1 MLFVHSD
8 MRSVMSPQFTHRR
21 LKSIRQEIEELLESL
36 LDELKPKEVY
46 ARGIDRTQ
54 VLDRAEEADRD
65 WASLLSRVDLNRNLI
80 EIKACH
86 EALSR
91 LDSGHYG
98 ECIDCGESIELN
110 RLNANPV
117 TLRCLA
123 CQAEVEKEK
132 PHSNTA

>member
-1 MLFVHSD
+1 MLLVLLE

-21 LKSIRQEIEELLESL
+21 LKAFRQEIEELLESL
-36 LDELKPKEVY
+36 LDELKPREVY
-46 ARGIDRTQ
+46 SREVDRSE
-54 VLDRAEEADRD
+54 VSDRAEEADRD
-65 WASLLSRVDLNRNLI
+65 WASLLTRADLNRQLT

-98 ECIDCGESIELN
+98 ECIECGESIELN

-117 TLRCLA
+117 TLRCLV
-123 CQAEVEKEK
+123 CQAEFEKENS
-132 PHSNTA
+132 HTHTA